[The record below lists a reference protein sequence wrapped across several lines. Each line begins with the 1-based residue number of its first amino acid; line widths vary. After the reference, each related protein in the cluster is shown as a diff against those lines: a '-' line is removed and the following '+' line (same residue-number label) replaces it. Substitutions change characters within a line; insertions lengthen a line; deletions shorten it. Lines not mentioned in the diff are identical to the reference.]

1 MAQEKSRRCAG
12 RRKLA
17 ATKAWTLAELISYAR
32 GSVVSRTLA
41 ENAAGTVTLF
51 AFDAGQGLSEHSAP
65 YDALVQ
71 ILDGEAN
78 LTIGG
83 KPVSARM
90 GQLVV
95 MPANVPHAVQA
106 VKKFKMLLTMLRAG

>member
-1 MAQEKSRRCAG
+1 MAQAKPG
-12 RRKLA
+12 QGPKKKKLA
-17 ATKAWTLAELISYAR
+17 AAKAWTLAELISVAP
-32 GSVVSRTLA
+32 GSIVSRTIA

-71 ILDGEAN
+71 ILDGEAQ
-78 LTIGG
+78 LKIGG
-83 KPVSARM
+83 KAVPARA

-106 VKKFKMLLTMLRAG
+106 AKKFKMLLTMLRAG